1 MSLAHFVNFA
11 AFRVSITLH
20 LA

>member
-1 MSLAHFVNFA
+1 MAHFVNFA
-11 AFRVSITLH
+11 AFRVSVTLH